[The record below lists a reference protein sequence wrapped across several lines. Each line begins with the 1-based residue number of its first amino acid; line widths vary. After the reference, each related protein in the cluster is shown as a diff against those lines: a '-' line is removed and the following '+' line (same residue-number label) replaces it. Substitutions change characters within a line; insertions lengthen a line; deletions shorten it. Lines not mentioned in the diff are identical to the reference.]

1 MQDIQ
6 SDDKCDDDGRHLPM
20 TEAEIWALGMRMAER
35 LAVMD
40 TRLRLLLER
49 LQ

>member
-1 MQDIQ
+1 MRDIQ
-6 SDDKCDDDGRHLPM
+6 LDDKSNNDGRHLPM
-20 TEAEIWALGMRMAER
+20 TEAEIWARGMRMAEH

-49 LQ
+49 LR